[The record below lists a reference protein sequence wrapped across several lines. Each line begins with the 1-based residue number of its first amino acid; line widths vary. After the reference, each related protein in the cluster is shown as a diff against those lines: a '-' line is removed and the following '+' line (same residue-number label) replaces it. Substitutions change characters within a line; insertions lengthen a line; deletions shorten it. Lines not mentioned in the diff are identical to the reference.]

1 MAHIVIEH
9 SANLR
14 GRLDVPQL
22 VRAVHQAALATGVF
36 PIGGLRTRAYETE
49 SYCIADGHPDNA
61 FVHLSVRV
69 GHGRDLPTR
78 RSACERI
85 FAAACDHLASLFDTT
100 PLGVSVEMAELDP
113 QLSLKK
119 NNLHDHVKR
128 RQAASA
134 GPAQVPASV
143 QGAVRQ

>member
-22 VRAVHQAALATGVF
+22 VRALHQAALGTGIF
-36 PIGGLRTRAYETE
+36 PVGGLRTRAYEA
-49 SYCIADGHPDNA
+49 SAYCIADGHPENA
-61 FVHLSVRV
+61 FVHVSVRV

-85 FAAACDHLASLFDTT
+85 FAAACDQLAPLYETT
-100 PLGVSVEMAELDP
+100 PLGISVEMQELDP

-119 NNLHDHVKR
+119 NNLHEHVKR
-128 RQAASA
+128 RQQSGGGRSGTIQAE
-134 GPAQVPASV
+134 V
-143 QGAVRQ
+143 QR